1 MRTYSRKGFIQ
12 TLVETVK
19 QEYDKDTELKENIK
33 KFRKETKELEDSE
46 TLKKVRHKF
55 EEISRETSQNTE
67 VIQETLGKVKTKISE
82 VCVDNYRENKL
93 NSVKIELKSCDAL
106 LLYVIQYD

>member
-1 MRTYSRKGFIQ
+1 MRTYSRKGFFQ
-12 TLVETVK
+12 NLVETVK

-33 KFRKETKELEDSE
+33 KFRKETQELEDSE

-67 VIQETLGKVKTKISE
+67 VIHETLEKVKTKISE
-82 VCVDNYRENKL
+82 VCISEVTFCDKL
-93 NSVKIELKSCDAL
+93 LTKFMKNLVKLKFGTF
-106 LLYVIQYD
+106 